1 MVFSISMR
9 MVLFLYVKFSS
20 FPQASVS
27 SSPTKQ
33 PTENEQMVN
42 EMLHEDASAFAGRSD
57 SASTAEEFQ
66 KKVRETMEKAF
77 WDMVTNSMRGER
89 PDYSQLINL
98 VKEVRE
104 SLHDLAPKEWK
115 EKILENIDLEI
126 LSQVLGPGSQ
136 DAQYLGQILPLI
148 LEFDIGGEFCPY
160 LCSFNKCLVLR

>member
-1 MVFSISMR
+1 
-9 MVLFLYVKFSS
+9 
-20 FPQASVS
+20 
-27 SSPTKQ
+27 
-33 PTENEQMVN
+33 MVN

-98 VKEVRE
+98 VKEVRD
-104 SLHDLAPKEWK
+104 SLHDRAPKEWK
-115 EKILENIDLEI
+115 EKILENIDLKI
-126 LSQVLGPGSQ
+126 LSQVLGSGSQ
-136 DAQYLGQILPLI
+136 DALYLGQILPFI